1 MNSVLTKF
9 VSNTYDQIGEYGFTG
24 TLLINSGFKDNSIQ
38 GIISKNGVDAGHIS
52 IDLDFDSN
60 RITKKEHDIV
70 YNWIPKE
77 IINQFIDRFIAEV
90 NRQYTAYIAA
100 LNS

>member
-1 MNSVLTKF
+1 MNSILTKF

-24 TLLINSGFKDNSIQ
+24 TLLINSSFKNNSIQ
-38 GIISKNGVDAGHIS
+38 GIISKNGIDAGHIS
-52 IDLDFDSN
+52 IDINFNNN
-60 RITKKEHDIV
+60 RITKKEHDID
-70 YNWIPKE
+70 YNLIPKE

-90 NRQYTAYIAA
+90 NRQHAAYIAA